1 MAVATAQGMATATV
15 REMADMRGPAMRPGD
30 LVLMGADMRCLEPL
44 PMCCRGVGSGK
55 GYGKGTGNGWGYGN
69 GWGGGFG
76 YGHGGLRHGDGRGY
90 GSGYG
95 IAGRSG
101 WGGGFGYGHGHCEDE
116 GSAGG
121 WLWS

>member
-1 MAVATAQGMATATV
+1 MVVELSETG
-15 REMADMRGPAMRPGD
+15 ADTRLGD

-76 YGHGGLRHGDGRGY
+76 P
-90 GSGYG
+90 
-95 IAGRSG
+95 GRSG
-101 WGGGFGYGHGHCEDE
+101 DADGVLR
-116 GSAGG
+116 G